1 MERDSP
7 SDHTT
12 HPVPDNEEARA
23 VSSPSHH
30 NNVPS
35 PDRVALHELPS
46 IRDPDTSPLPKT
58 EVVDDISPPF
68 GASTKEYGASV
79 PDGVEAVRG

>member
-7 SDHTT
+7 SDHARS
-12 HPVPDNEEARA
+12 HDPESEEARA

-30 NNVPS
+30 DKFPS
-35 PDRVALHELPS
+35 HDRFAVNDLPS
-46 IRDPDTSPLPKT
+46 VRDPDTSPFPNT